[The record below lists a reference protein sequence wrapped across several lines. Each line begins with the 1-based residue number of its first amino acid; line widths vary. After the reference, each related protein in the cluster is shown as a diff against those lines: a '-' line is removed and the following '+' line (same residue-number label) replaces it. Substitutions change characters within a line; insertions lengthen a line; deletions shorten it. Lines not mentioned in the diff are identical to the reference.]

1 MERRR
6 CLQGVPAHVVAD
18 SLVVQDALD
27 AADSAHG
34 NVLIPQLAVGELH
47 DILLGDLANGA
58 FNVLGGETTA
68 SSDDLA
74 TNVLSDSGSA
84 VKGQEDRSLELS
96 LRPLNLSG
104 IDVEAQTAPFT
115 EGKVNQVIKTSE
127 VLGNEVDTPETIFR
141 GGVSH

>member
-58 FNVLGGETTA
+58 LNVLGGEAAA
-68 SSDDLA
+68 SGDDLA
-74 TNVLSDSGSA
+74 TNVLGNGGGA
-84 VKGQEDRSLELS
+84 VKGQEDGSLELS
-96 LRPLNLSG
+96 LRPLNLSAV
-104 IDVEAQTAPFT
+104 DVEAQTTPFT
-115 EGKVNQVIKTSE
+115 EGKVDQVIKASE
-127 VLGNEVDTPETIFR
+127 VLGNKVDTPETVFR
-141 GGVSH
+141 K